1 MPFTGSVDRQVAA
14 EIARRAARRLEL
26 LAEERPDL
34 LAERLERWDAR
45 DVRDLLSL
53 ARLPDPLAAHDPPHR
68 HRGIRGVDHC
78 TEALVSDDGSG
89 AADGLRP
96 LEYVRADIADLDDED
111 LLAARH
117 FIAETLP
124 GNVLG

>member
-1 MPFTGSVDRQVAA
+1 MPSTGSVDHQVAA
-14 EIARRAARRLEL
+14 EIARRAARRLEV

-34 LAERLERWDAR
+34 LAQRLERWDAR
-45 DVRDLLSL
+45 DIQHLLSL
-53 ARLPDPLAAHDPPHR
+53 TRLPDPLAAHDPPHP
-68 HRGIRGVDHC
+68 HLGIRGVDHC
-78 TEALVSDDGSG
+78 TESLVSGDREP
-89 AADGLRP
+89 AHGLQP
-96 LEYVRADIADLDDED
+96 LEYVRVDISDLDDED

>member
-14 EIARRAARRLEL
+14 EIARRAARRLQV

-53 ARLPDPLAAHDPPHR
+53 AQLPAPLAEHDPPHR

-78 TEALVSDDGSG
+78 TESLVSGDAGEPV
-89 AADGLRP
+89 AALRP
-96 LEYVRADIADLDDED
+96 LEYVRADIPDLDDED